1 MIDKQSKV
9 PTSAPGTDEGRRN
22 LSADEIDAVAGG
34 TTPAPTVHPAATY
47 LTIILN
53 NTLISG

>member
-1 MIDKQSKV
+1 MIDKQSQV
-9 PTSAPGTDEGRRN
+9 PKSAPGTDEACRN
-22 LSADEIDAVAGG
+22 LSPIEIDAVAGG
-34 TTPAPTVHPAATY
+34 TKPAPTVHPATTY